1 MSGLG
6 PLNILEIGTLIF
18 APIEEQ
24 IQWMQAHN
32 LLSMQPNYAACGT
45 AMRFQVRNDVQDKRR

>member
-6 PLNILEIGTLIF
+6 PLSILEIGTLIF
-18 APIEEQ
+18 APIDEQ
-24 IQWMQAHN
+24 IQYMQAQG
-32 LLSMQPNYAACGT
+32 LLSMQPNCAACGT